1 MNVSTERWGFRIEQS
16 HMVCRPPG
24 APERGWEIAHGQ
36 QVLAA
41 DGPIKPGRAVVWV
54 RAHRPPY

>member
-41 DGPIKPGRAVVWV
+41 DGASQARERRRVG
-54 RAHRPPY
+54 